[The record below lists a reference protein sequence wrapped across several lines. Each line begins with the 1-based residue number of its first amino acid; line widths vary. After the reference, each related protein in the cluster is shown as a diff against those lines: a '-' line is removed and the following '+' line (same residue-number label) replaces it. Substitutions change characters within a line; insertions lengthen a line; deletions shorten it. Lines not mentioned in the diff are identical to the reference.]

1 MEATADTNQPASES
15 LHCNQVFDTD
25 LLQKFA
31 SFYNR
36 AAEPHTFE
44 TLAKLMDIQMF
55 DCDYMYVIEARPK
68 LGVFGT
74 AEAYIFQ
81 RRSFDFLG
89 SLLIK

>member
-1 MEATADTNQPASES
+1 METTADTNQPASES

-44 TLAKLMDIQMF
+44 TLAKLKDIQMF
-55 DCDYMYVIEARPK
+55 DCDYMYVIEIRPK
-68 LGVFGT
+68 LGVFGIG
-74 AEAYIFQ
+74 EAFIFQ
-81 RRSFDFLG
+81 RPSFAFLG
-89 SLLIK
+89 SPMIE